1 MKKILLFAFL
11 LIGTASFGQSK
22 DALKNIKEVT
32 FYGVDY
38 SHVGIIG
45 ADESSY
51 KFIET
56 FTKINEL
63 MQREYSK
70 YVKPLAKKTKVDIL
84 GVDLAPVNA
93 ANNKITTQTL
103 NRSSNVAAIE
113 EPAIKEILNKLDFQR
128 NEGYG
133 VILIAEELNK
143 SHNKGIYELVFFDVA
158 TKDIVTHAKISGK
171 SRGFGLRN
179 FWANSIHKAISKIKL
194 SK

>member
-70 YVKPLAKKTKVDIL
+70 YVKPLAKKTKVIDQLPALKNI
-84 GVDLAPVNA
+84 PNA
-93 ANNKITTQTL
+93 AQYTMPVT
-103 NRSSNVAAIE
+103 
-113 EPAIKEILNKLDFQR
+113 
-128 NEGYG
+128 
-133 VILIAEELNK
+133 
-143 SHNKGIYELVFFDVA
+143 A
-158 TKDIVTHAKISGK
+158 T
-171 SRGFGLRN
+171 N
-179 FWANSIHKAISKIKL
+179 
-194 SK
+194 